1 MTAKN
6 FIIKNGLTVGTTEVI
21 TSSGSITSAAVGDA
35 LNEAIA
41 DKIGGIIQGS
51 GSTTVTYD
59 DANDTIT
66 ISSTGKTEEEIQD
79 IVGAQLVTNGSHTN
93 ITASYD
99 DAGDGAV
106 DLSISDTVIRGKIS
120 AGGDLSYDNSTG
132 VVSFTERTDAEVRG
146 LISAGGDLSYDSGT
160 GVISFTNDAGDIES
174 VVAGT
179 GLTGGGTSGDVTL
192 NIDLKDED
200 NMASDSATHAASQ
213 QSIKAY
219 VDSQVA
225 SKDNTD
231 EITEG
236 STNLYYTDARAR
248 TAISA
253 SGDLSYDN
261 STGVVSFTER
271 TDAEV
276 RGLISAGGDLS
287 YDNSTGVVSY
297 TEPTMYADSDA
308 RGAIS
313 VTDSGGDGSLA
324 YDSSTGVITY
334 TGPSAAEV
342 QAHITAGTGVSVST
356 GEVSIGQA
364 VGTSDS
370 PSFAGITLTGVST
383 VSGHVLPSADVTY
396 DLGSASKQWR
406 DVYVG
411 PGSLYVNGQK
421 VLEESSGTIVV
432 SADSDQNL
440 QMKTAGSGD
449 IEFNPSGTG
458 IIQAKGTLQ
467 MLDGEVITNSAG
479 NNVEFGNNISV
490 NQISSR
496 SADTNLV
503 LSGNGTGNVTLNDTV
518 VITGDL
524 TVSGTTTTVNS
535 ETINLADNILNLNS
549 DFTSGSPSQDAG
561 LSISRGGSA
570 AKTFLWDETNDK
582 WTVGSETFVAATFE
596 GALTGNADTAT
607 ALATSRTIGLSG
619 DVTGSGSF
627 DGTGNLTITA
637 TIADDSHTHTVSTI
651 SDLTATATELN
662 YVDGVTSNIQT
673 QLDAKQAASTAL
685 TTSSTFGG
693 DVSGTYNAIVV
704 ANNSHTHTVST
715 ISDLTA
721 TAAEINTLD
730 GFTGAVADFNY
741 AKDLRATGVTSTEF
755 DYLDGVTSNIQT
767 QLNAKYGSG
776 SNATLGTITT
786 SNASNSGGYV
796 RNVYQSTSA
805 PTSGDGAVGDLWIL
819 YS

>member
-21 TSSGSITSAAVGDA
+21 DSSGNVTAAAVGSA
-35 LNEAIA
+35 VQEAIA

-106 DLSISDTVIRGKIS
+106 DLSISDATIRGKIS
-120 AGGDLSYDNSTG
+120 ASGDVSYNST
-132 VVSFTERTDAEVRG
+132 
-146 LISAGGDLSYDSGT
+146 T
-160 GVISFTNDAGDIES
+160 GVI
-174 VVAGT
+174 
-179 GLTGGGTSGDVTL
+179 
-192 NIDLKDED
+192 
-200 NMASDSATHAASQ
+200 
-213 QSIKAY
+213 
-219 VDSQVA
+219 
-225 SKDNTD
+225 
-231 EITEG
+231 
-236 STNLYYTDARAR
+236 
-248 TAISA
+248 
-253 SGDLSYDN
+253 
-261 STGVVSFTER
+261 
-271 TDAEV
+271 
-276 RGLISAGGDLS
+276 
-287 YDNSTGVVSY
+287 SY

-324 YDSSTGVITY
+324 YNSTTGVITY

-342 QAHITAGTGVSVST
+342 QAHITAGTGVSISS
-356 GEVSIGQA
+356 GAVSIGQA
-364 VGTSDS
+364 VGTANS
-370 PSFAGITLTGVST
+370 PSFAGLTLTGNAT
-383 VSGHVLPSADVTY
+383 VTGNILPSADNTY
-396 DLGSASKQWR
+396 DLGSASYTWK

-421 VLEESSGTIVV
+421 VLEDSSGTIIV

-458 IIQAKGTLQ
+458 VIQAKGTLQ
-467 MLDGEVITNSAG
+467 MLDGKLITNSAG
-479 NNVEFGNNISV
+479 NNVAFGNNISV
-490 NQISSR
+490 DQIASR

-503 LSGNGTGNVTLNDTV
+503 LSGNGTGNVTLNDDV
-518 VITGDL
+518 VISGSL

-549 DFTSGSPSQDAG
+549 DFTSGTPTQDAG
-561 LSISRGGSA
+561 LSVSRGGST
-570 AKTFLWDETNDK
+570 AKTFLWDETNDR
-582 WTVGSETFVAATFE
+582 WTVGSESMVAGTFIGDLSGNATT
-596 GALTGNADTAT
+596 ASAWATARTLSLTGA
-607 ALATSRTIGLSG
+607 
-619 DVTGSGSF
+619 VTGSASVDGS
-627 DGTGNLTITA
+627 GNVSITTTA
-637 TIADDSHTHTVSTI
+637 TSDPTLTLAGDASGSATFTNLGNATLTVAIAND
-651 SDLTATATELN
+651 
-662 YVDGVTSNIQT
+662 
-673 QLDAKQAASTAL
+673 
-685 TTSSTFGG
+685 
-693 DVSGTYNAIVV
+693 
-704 ANNSHTHTVST
+704 SHTHTVST

-721 TAAEINTLD
+721 TAAELNIMD
-730 GFTGAVADFNY
+730 GITATTAELNY
-741 AKDLRATGVTSTEF
+741 M
-755 DYLDGVTSNIQT
+755 DGVTSNVQT

-786 SNASNSGGYV
+786 SNASNAGGYV

-805 PTSGDGAVGDLWIL
+805 PASGDGAVGDLWIL